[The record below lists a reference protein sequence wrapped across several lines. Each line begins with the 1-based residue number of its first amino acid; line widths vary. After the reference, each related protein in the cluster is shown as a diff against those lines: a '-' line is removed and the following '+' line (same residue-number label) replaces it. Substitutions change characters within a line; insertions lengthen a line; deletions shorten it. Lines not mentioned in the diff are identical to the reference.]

1 MSNINIHTFAG
12 IRVLGNFTTDAQDA
26 TALNYRLDGIDIY
39 SNSWGPPDT
48 GYSVG
53 GPGTLTIQAIK
64 NGAQSVSELHH
75 FASIVN

>member
-12 IRVLGNFTTDAQDA
+12 IRVLGNSTTDAQDA

-39 SNSWGPPDT
+39 SNSWGPLDT

-53 GPGTLTIQAIK
+53 GPGTLTIQAIT
-64 NGAQSVSELHH
+64 NGAQFVSELHH